1 MALWRFFTWFFV
13 IFALLLETRAAYGL
27 AAAAVILFYI
37 LPHLLNYAVQ
47 NLVVEYPRE
56 PVRLF
61 SGEEAVLPVTVKN
74 SWWLPLAWV
83 SGVEYLP
90 VG

>member
-47 NLVVEYPRE
+47 NLVVEYPQE
-56 PVRLF
+56 PVRLLWRRGGF
-61 SGEEAVLPVTVKN
+61 AGNGKELLVAAVGL
-74 SWWLPLAWV
+74 
-83 SGVEYLP
+83 GIRC
-90 VG
+90 